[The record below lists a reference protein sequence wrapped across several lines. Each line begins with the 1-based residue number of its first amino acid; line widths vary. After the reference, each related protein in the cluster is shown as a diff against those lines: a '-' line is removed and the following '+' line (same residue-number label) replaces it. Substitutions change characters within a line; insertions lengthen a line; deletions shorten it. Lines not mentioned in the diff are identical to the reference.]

1 MTNTLQIFENHN
13 FGSIR
18 TVLDESGKAL
28 FCGKDIAVALGYN
41 KPFDA
46 ISRHCRATTKHGITD
61 ALGRQQEAT
70 FIPEGDVYRLII
82 SSKLPSAEKFERW
95 VFDEVLPAI
104 RKTGGYITSTP
115 DDSDADIIARGY
127 RAAIA
132 AIERKDQTIAAL
144 EAQREEAAPYT
155 DLGRAVSDKAGYML
169 ISEAAVI
176 MAQAGCMFTVQET
189 GERRI
194 IGVQYL
200 RIYLEQKEF
209 IVKRGRSD
217 AGRPTIKGQRYKI
230 QMKASPLGNGHVG
243 YSPVLP
249 APFVR
254 VLIDMFH
261 KKEMILPKI
270 VKEGRPVRVN
280 FLEDTT

>member
-1 MTNTLQIFENHN
+1 
-13 FGSIR
+13 
-18 TVLDESGKAL
+18 
-28 FCGKDIAVALGYN
+28 
-41 KPFDA
+41 
-46 ISRHCRATTKHGITD
+46 
-61 ALGRQQEAT
+61 
-70 FIPEGDVYRLII
+70 
-82 SSKLPSAEKFERW
+82 
-95 VFDEVLPAI
+95 
-104 RKTGGYITSTP
+104 
-115 DDSDADIIARGY
+115 
-127 RAAIA
+127 
-132 AIERKDQTIAAL
+132 
-144 EAQREEAAPYT
+144 
-155 DLGRAVSDKAGYML
+155 ML
-169 ISEAAVI
+169 ISEAEVI
-176 MAQAGCMFTVQET
+176 MAQAVCIFTVQET

-270 VKEGRPVRVN
+270 AKEGRSVRVN